1 MAESVCLVFS
11 LMLTLMPAWQ
21 AREVVAAYAD
31 RAAPG
36 SYVVVSC
43 GRYDDAALWKQL
55 AVAYTPT
62 DLHNHS
68 PGEVE
73 GFLAAKPVPPRL
85 TAAQS
90 WRGGWHDMP
99 AAPPGPAYVLAALP
113 GRQPGELSGRAPPPE
128 AGGPTCRGDG
138 YLLRWQFPDEGEEPS
153 CSAGSGRDAAAD
165 V

>member
-1 MAESVCLVFS
+1 MRARLVTDDGAAFVAANLTDPAAVLADPAFRAVIDMAESVCLVFS

-73 GFLAAKPVPPRL
+73 GFLAGLKPVPPRL

-99 AAPPGPAYVLAALP
+99 AAPPGPAYVLAGVA
-113 GRQPGELSGRAPPPE
+113 RK
-128 AGGPTCRGDG
+128 
-138 YLLRWQFPDEGEEPS
+138 
-153 CSAGSGRDAAAD
+153 AAR
-165 V
+165 